1 MGVEASSKKTEPLH
15 KSNMVI
21 AKGKRKLVLSFL
33 TFFPNQQIQKSWLN
47 RRNKMGVETSNKK
60 PESLDQSNMVIAI
73 GKRKDEN
80 YEPIMFFTSA
90 LNLGE
95 NYPTFFPY
103 QQIQRS

>member
-47 RRNKMGVETSNKK
+47 RRN
-60 PESLDQSNMVIAI
+60 
-73 GKRKDEN
+73 
-80 YEPIMFFTSA
+80 
-90 LNLGE
+90 
-95 NYPTFFPY
+95 
-103 QQIQRS
+103 